1 MTEIVKYTISDA
13 KIFETEGQVEAYVNT
28 MGVRDHDGDIID
40 PEAFNAS
47 IKANLPIPVLS
58 GHDQKQIVGKVVFA
72 RAEELEAPEH
82 RLLARIQMNMDT
94 QIGRE
99 AFSNIAGDF
108 VREWSVG
115 FNIPGPAAGDYEKL
129 GKETIRRIKN
139 LDWVEVSSVIRGASP
154 ATMTIAAK
162 SESNPD
168 EIEEV
173 GDVITEIIEITE
185 TSEPSPD
192 DTEETAAATD
202 EQSAAD
208 ALTRIAL
215 LRTRLRLKEKLTA

>member
-1 MTEIVKYTISDA
+1 MTELVKYTISDA
-13 KIFETEGQVEAYVNT
+13 KVFETAGQVEAYVNT

-47 IKANLPIPVLS
+47 IKANLPLPVLS

-99 AFSNIAGDF
+99 AYSNIAGDF

-115 FNIPGPAAGDYEKL
+115 FNIPGPDAVDYEKL

-139 LDWVEVSSVIRGASP
+139 LDWVEVSSGVRGASP

-162 SESNPD
+162 SDNPD

-173 GDVITEIIEITE
+173 DDVTTEIIEITE
-185 TSEPSPD
+185 TSESSPD
-192 DTEETAAATD
+192 DTEEAAAATG

-215 LRTRLRLKEKLTA
+215 LRTRLRLKEKLIA

>member
-99 AFSNIAGDF
+99 AYSNIAGDF

-115 FNIPGPAAGDYEKL
+115 FNIPGPDAVVYEKL

-162 SESNPD
+162 SDNPD

-173 GDVITEIIEITE
+173 EDVITETIEITE
-185 TSEPSPD
+185 TSESSPD
-192 DTEETAAATD
+192 DTEETASATG

>member
-13 KIFETEGQVEAYVNT
+13 KVFETEGQVEAYVNT

-115 FNIPGPAAGDYEKL
+115 FNIPGPDAVDYEKL

-139 LDWVEVSSVIRGASP
+139 LDWVEVSSVVRGASP

-162 SESNPD
+162 SDNPD

-173 GDVITEIIEITE
+173 EDITTEIIEITE
-185 TSEPSPD
+185 TSESSPD
-192 DTEETAAATD
+192 DTEETAAATG

-208 ALTRIAL
+208 AITRIAL

>member
-115 FNIPGPAAGDYEKL
+115 FNIPGPDAVDYEKL

-162 SESNPD
+162 SDNPD

-173 GDVITEIIEITE
+173 EDVITETIEITE
-185 TSEPSPD
+185 TSESSPD
-192 DTEETAAATD
+192 DTEETAAATG

-215 LRTRLRLKEKLTA
+215 LRTRLRLKEKLIA

>member
-115 FNIPGPAAGDYEKL
+115 FNIPGPDAVDYEKL

-162 SESNPD
+162 SDNPD

-173 GDVITEIIEITE
+173 EDVITETIEITE

-192 DTEETAAATD
+192 DTEEAAAATG
-202 EQSAAD
+202 EQSAAA

-215 LRTRLRLKEKLTA
+215 LRTRLRLKEKLIA

>member
-1 MTEIVKYTISDA
+1 MTEFVKYTISDA

-115 FNIPGPAAGDYEKL
+115 FNIPGPDAVDYEKL

-139 LDWVEVSSVIRGASP
+139 LDWVEVSSVVRGASP

-162 SESNPD
+162 SDNPD

-173 GDVITEIIEITE
+173 DDITTEIIEITE
-185 TSEPSPD
+185 TSESSPD
-192 DTEETAAATD
+192 DTEEAAAATG

>member
-72 RAEELEAPEH
+72 RAEELESPEH

-115 FNIPGPAAGDYEKL
+115 FNIPGPDAVDYEKL

-162 SESNPD
+162 SDNPD

-173 GDVITEIIEITE
+173 EDVITETIEITE
-185 TSEPSPD
+185 TSESSPD
-192 DTEETAAATD
+192 DTEETAAATG

>member
-1 MTEIVKYTISDA
+1 MTEFVKYTISDA

-115 FNIPGPAAGDYEKL
+115 FNIPGPDAVDYEKL

-162 SESNPD
+162 SDNPD

-173 GDVITEIIEITE
+173 EDITTETIEITE
-185 TSEPSPD
+185 TSESSPD
-192 DTEETAAATD
+192 DTEETAAATG

-208 ALTRIAL
+208 AITRIAL
-215 LRTRLRLKEKLTA
+215 LRTRLRLKEKLIA

>member
-1 MTEIVKYTISDA
+1 MTEIVKYNISDA

-115 FNIPGPAAGDYEKL
+115 FNIPGPDAVDYEKL

-162 SESNPD
+162 SDNPD

-173 GDVITEIIEITE
+173 EDVITETIEINE
-185 TSEPSPD
+185 TSESSPD
-192 DTEETAAATD
+192 DTEEAAAATG

>member
-1 MTEIVKYTISDA
+1 MTEFVKYTISDA

-115 FNIPGPAAGDYEKL
+115 FNIPGPDAVDYEKL

-139 LDWVEVSSVIRGASP
+139 LDWVEVSSVVRGASP

-162 SESNPD
+162 SDNPD

-173 GDVITEIIEITE
+173 EDITTETIEITE
-185 TSEPSPD
+185 TSESSPD
-192 DTEETAAATD
+192 DTEETAAATG

-208 ALTRIAL
+208 AITRIAL

>member
-115 FNIPGPAAGDYEKL
+115 FNIPGPDAVDYEKL

-139 LDWVEVSSVIRGASP
+139 LDWVEVSSVVRGASP

-162 SESNPD
+162 SDNPD

-173 GDVITEIIEITE
+173 EDITTETIETTE
-185 TSEPSPD
+185 TSESSPD
-192 DTEETAAATD
+192 DTEETAAATG

-215 LRTRLRLKEKLTA
+215 LRTRLRLKEKLIA

>member
-1 MTEIVKYTISDA
+1 MTEFVKYTISDA

-115 FNIPGPAAGDYEKL
+115 FNSPGPDAVDYEKL

-139 LDWVEVSSVIRGASP
+139 LDWVEVSSVVRGASP

-162 SESNPD
+162 SDNPD

-173 GDVITEIIEITE
+173 EDITTETIETTE
-185 TSEPSPD
+185 TSESSPD
-192 DTEETAAATD
+192 DTEETAAATG

-215 LRTRLRLKEKLTA
+215 LRTRLRLKEKLIA

>member
-115 FNIPGPAAGDYEKL
+115 FNIPGPDAVDYEKL

-162 SESNPD
+162 SDNPD

-173 GDVITEIIEITE
+173 EDVITETIEITEITE

-215 LRTRLRLKEKLTA
+215 LRTR

>member
-99 AFSNIAGDF
+99 AFTNIAGDF

-115 FNIPGPAAGDYEKL
+115 FNIPGPDAVDYEKL

-162 SESNPD
+162 SDNPD

-173 GDVITEIIEITE
+173 EDITTETIEITE
-185 TSEPSPD
+185 TSESSPD
-192 DTEETAAATD
+192 DTEETAAATG

-215 LRTRLRLKEKLTA
+215 LRTRLRLKEKLIA

>member
-115 FNIPGPAAGDYEKL
+115 FNIPGPDAVDYEKL

-162 SESNPD
+162 SDNPD

-173 GDVITEIIEITE
+173 EDVITETIEITE
-185 TSEPSPD
+185 TSESSPD
-192 DTEETAAATD
+192 DTEETAAATG

>member
-115 FNIPGPAAGDYEKL
+115 FNIPGPDAVDYEKL

-139 LDWVEVSSVIRGASP
+139 LDWVEVSSVVRGASP

-162 SESNPD
+162 SDNPD

-173 GDVITEIIEITE
+173 EDITTETIEITE
-185 TSEPSPD
+185 TSESSPD
-192 DTEETAAATD
+192 DTEEAAAATG

>member
-115 FNIPGPAAGDYEKL
+115 FNIPGPDAVDYEKL

-139 LDWVEVSSVIRGASP
+139 LDWVEVSSVVRGASP

-162 SESNPD
+162 SDNPD
-168 EIEEV
+168 AIEEV
-173 GDVITEIIEITE
+173 EDITTETIEITE
-185 TSEPSPD
+185 TSESSPD
-192 DTEETAAATD
+192 DTEETAAATG

>member
-99 AFSNIAGDF
+99 AYSNIAGDF

-115 FNIPGPAAGDYEKL
+115 FNIPGPDAVDYEKL

-162 SESNPD
+162 SDNPD

-173 GDVITEIIEITE
+173 EDVITETIEITE
-185 TSEPSPD
+185 TSESSPD
-192 DTEETAAATD
+192 DTEEAAAATG

-215 LRTRLRLKEKLTA
+215 LRTRLRLKQKLIA

>member
-99 AFSNIAGDF
+99 AVSNIAGDF
-108 VREWSVG
+108 VREWSGG
-115 FNIPGPAAGDYEKL
+115 FNIPGPDAVDYEKL

-162 SESNPD
+162 SDNPD

-173 GDVITEIIEITE
+173 EDITTETIEITE
-185 TSEPSPD
+185 TSESSPD
-192 DTEETAAATD
+192 DTEEAAAATG

-215 LRTRLRLKEKLTA
+215 LRTRLRLKEKLIA

>member
-13 KIFETEGQVEAYVNT
+13 KVFETEGQVEAYVNT

-115 FNIPGPAAGDYEKL
+115 FNIPGPDAVDYEKL

-162 SESNPD
+162 SDNPD

-173 GDVITEIIEITE
+173 EDITTETIEITE
-185 TSEPSPD
+185 TSESSPD
-192 DTEETAAATD
+192 DTEETAAATG

-215 LRTRLRLKEKLTA
+215 LRTRLRLKEKLIA

>member
-1 MTEIVKYTISDA
+1 MTEFVKYTISDA

-115 FNIPGPAAGDYEKL
+115 FNIPGPDAVDYEKL

-162 SESNPD
+162 SDNPD

-173 GDVITEIIEITE
+173 EDVITEIIEITE
-185 TSEPSPD
+185 TSESSPD
-192 DTEETAAATD
+192 DTEETAAATG

-208 ALTRIAL
+208 AITRIAL
-215 LRTRLRLKEKLTA
+215 LRTRLRLKEKLIA

>member
-115 FNIPGPAAGDYEKL
+115 FNIPGPDAVDYEKL

-162 SESNPD
+162 SDNPD

-173 GDVITEIIEITE
+173 EDITTETIEITE
-185 TSEPSPD
+185 TSESSPD
-192 DTEETAAATD
+192 DTEEAAAATG

-208 ALTRIAL
+208 AITRIAL

>member
-115 FNIPGPAAGDYEKL
+115 FNIPGPDAVDYEKL

-162 SESNPD
+162 SDNPD

-173 GDVITEIIEITE
+173 EDVITETIEITE
-185 TSEPSPD
+185 TSDSSPD

-215 LRTRLRLKEKLTA
+215 LRTRLRLKEKLIA

>member
-115 FNIPGPAAGDYEKL
+115 FNIPGPDAVDYEKL

-162 SESNPD
+162 SDNPD

-173 GDVITEIIEITE
+173 EDVITETIEITE
-185 TSEPSPD
+185 TSESSPD
-192 DTEETAAATD
+192 DTEEAAAATG

-215 LRTRLRLKEKLTA
+215 LRTRLRLKEKLIA

>member
-99 AFSNIAGDF
+99 AYSNIAGDF

-115 FNIPGPAAGDYEKL
+115 FNIPGPDAVDYEKL

-162 SESNPD
+162 SDNPD

-173 GDVITEIIEITE
+173 EDVITETIEITE
-185 TSEPSPD
+185 TSESSPD
-192 DTEETAAATD
+192 DTEETAAATG

-208 ALTRIAL
+208 AITRIAL

>member
-1 MTEIVKYTISDA
+1 MTEFVKYTISDA

-115 FNIPGPAAGDYEKL
+115 FNIPGPDAVDYEKL

-139 LDWVEVSSVIRGASP
+139 LDWVEVSSVVRGASP

-162 SESNPD
+162 SDNPD

-173 GDVITEIIEITE
+173 EDITTETIEITE
-185 TSEPSPD
+185 TSESSPD
-192 DTEETAAATD
+192 DTEETAAATG

-215 LRTRLRLKEKLTA
+215 LRTRLRLKEKLIA

>member
-47 IKANLPIPVLS
+47 IKATLPIPVLS

-115 FNIPGPAAGDYEKL
+115 FNIPGPDAVDYEKL

-139 LDWVEVSSVIRGASP
+139 LDWVEVSSVVRGASP

-162 SESNPD
+162 SDNPD

-173 GDVITEIIEITE
+173 EDIITEIIEITE
-185 TSEPSPD
+185 TSESSPD
-192 DTEETAAATD
+192 DTEETAAATG

-208 ALTRIAL
+208 AITRIAL
-215 LRTRLRLKEKLTA
+215 LRTRLRLKEKLIA

>member
-1 MTEIVKYTISDA
+1 MTEFVKYTISDA

-115 FNIPGPAAGDYEKL
+115 FNIPGPDAVDYEKL

-162 SESNPD
+162 SDNPD

-173 GDVITEIIEITE
+173 EDITTETIEITE
-185 TSEPSPD
+185 TSESSPD
-192 DTEETAAATD
+192 DTEETAAATG

-215 LRTRLRLKEKLTA
+215 LRTRLRLKEKLIA

>member
-1 MTEIVKYTISDA
+1 MTEFVKYTISDA

-115 FNIPGPAAGDYEKL
+115 FNIPGPDAVDYEKL

-139 LDWVEVSSVIRGASP
+139 LDWVEVSSVVRGASP

-162 SESNPD
+162 SDNPD

-173 GDVITEIIEITE
+173 EDITTETIEITE
-185 TSEPSPD
+185 TSESSPD
-192 DTEETAAATD
+192 DTEETAAATG

-208 ALTRIAL
+208 AITRIAL
-215 LRTRLRLKEKLTA
+215 LRTRLRLKEKLIA

>member
-1 MTEIVKYTISDA
+1 MTEFVKYTISDA
-13 KIFETEGQVEAYVNT
+13 KVFETEGQVEAYVNT

-115 FNIPGPAAGDYEKL
+115 FNIPGPDAVDYEKL

-162 SESNPD
+162 GDNPD

-173 GDVITEIIEITE
+173 DDITTEIIEITE
-185 TSEPSPD
+185 TSESSPD
-192 DTEETAAATD
+192 DTEETAAATG

-208 ALTRIAL
+208 AITRIAL
-215 LRTRLRLKEKLTA
+215 LRTRLRLKEKLIA

>member
-115 FNIPGPAAGDYEKL
+115 FNIPGPDAVDYEKL

-139 LDWVEVSSVIRGASP
+139 LDWVEVSSVVRGASP

-162 SESNPD
+162 SDNPD

-173 GDVITEIIEITE
+173 DDITTETIEITE
-185 TSEPSPD
+185 TSESSPD
-192 DTEETAAATD
+192 DTEETAAATG

-215 LRTRLRLKEKLTA
+215 LRTRLRLKEKLIA

>member
-1 MTEIVKYTISDA
+1 MTEFVKYTISDA

-115 FNIPGPAAGDYEKL
+115 FNIPGPDAVDYEKL

-139 LDWVEVSSVIRGASP
+139 LDWVEVSSVVRGASP

-162 SESNPD
+162 SDNPD

-173 GDVITEIIEITE
+173 EDITTETIEITE
-185 TSEPSPD
+185 TSESSPD
-192 DTEETAAATD
+192 DTEETAAATG

>member
-1 MTEIVKYTISDA
+1 MTEFVKYTISDA

-115 FNIPGPAAGDYEKL
+115 FNIPGPDAVDYEKL

-162 SESNPD
+162 SDNPD

-173 GDVITEIIEITE
+173 EDITPETIEITE
-185 TSEPSPD
+185 TSESSPD
-192 DTEETAAATD
+192 DTEETAAATG

-208 ALTRIAL
+208 AITRIAL
-215 LRTRLRLKEKLTA
+215 LRTRLRLKEKLIA

>member
-99 AFSNIAGDF
+99 AYSNIAGDF

-115 FNIPGPAAGDYEKL
+115 FNIPGPDAVDYEKL

-162 SESNPD
+162 SDNPD

-173 GDVITEIIEITE
+173 EDVITEIIEVTE
-185 TSEPSPD
+185 TSESSPD
-192 DTEETAAATD
+192 DTEETAAATG

-208 ALTRIAL
+208 AITRIAL

>member
-115 FNIPGPAAGDYEKL
+115 FNIPGPDAVDYEKL

-162 SESNPD
+162 SDNPD

-173 GDVITEIIEITE
+173 EDITTETIEITE
-185 TSEPSPD
+185 TSESSPD
-192 DTEETAAATD
+192 DTEETAAATG

-215 LRTRLRLKEKLTA
+215 LRTRLRLKEKVIA

>member
-13 KIFETEGQVEAYVNT
+13 KIIGTEGQVEAYVNT

-115 FNIPGPAAGDYEKL
+115 FNIPGPDAVDYEKL

-162 SESNPD
+162 SDNPD

-173 GDVITEIIEITE
+173 EDITTETIEITE
-185 TSEPSPD
+185 TSESSPD
-192 DTEETAAATD
+192 DTEETAAATG

>member
-99 AFSNIAGDF
+99 AYSNIAGDF

-115 FNIPGPAAGDYEKL
+115 FNIPGPDAVDYEKL

-162 SESNPD
+162 SDNPD

-173 GDVITEIIEITE
+173 EDITTETIEITE
-185 TSEPSPD
+185 TSESSPD
-192 DTEETAAATD
+192 DTEETAAATG

-208 ALTRIAL
+208 AITRIAL

>member
-115 FNIPGPAAGDYEKL
+115 FNIPGPDAVDYEKL

-162 SESNPD
+162 SDNPD

-173 GDVITEIIEITE
+173 EDVITETIEITE

-192 DTEETAAATD
+192 DTEEAAAATD

-215 LRTRLRLKEKLTA
+215 LRTRLRLKEKLIA

>member
-115 FNIPGPAAGDYEKL
+115 FNIPGPDAVDYEKL

-162 SESNPD
+162 SDNPD

-173 GDVITEIIEITE
+173 EDITTETIEITE
-185 TSEPSPD
+185 TSESSPD
-192 DTEETAAATD
+192 DTEETAAATG

-215 LRTRLRLKEKLTA
+215 LRTRLRLKEKLIA